1 MLEQGVYKNYKE
13 LCKAMNWSTT
23 GGNTKTKYLKEL
35 DSLCKWHKEGNKI
48 VIDEIYSKPKEIID
62 NRGNNGSNPKYLF
75 AVLPLLDEYILKMS
89 EGKEGQTITTSING
103 IINYI
108 FNVNE
113 IKIMSTIEYFK
124 KTVPN
129 EVIPKSLLS
138 FWCKQIKNDI
148 KSLLY
153 GVISKSTIKLLQGE
167 KYKDY
172 TVVADTLNIVTTGED
187 RYHYHNNKSLVEKY
201 IEHKELY
208 AHTYGVMDDNMFNA
222 TNEQWKQCNMI
233 FLSMPSIRFM
243 LDKTLVN
250 ELDNEE
256 VYLDYIQVQYT
267 ITKNTGIEKMDE
279 RDKKVALYSLKTLV
293 YEKIGNDIQK
303 IKLEDEYPQRYELGF
318 KISLATK
325 ILDYVFLNIS
335 PETKNLV
342 EELYKTI
349 DELKKENSALKAEN
363 QMLKNKLQ
371 NQQN

>member
-1 MLEQGVYKNYKE
+1 MLEQRVYKNYKE
-13 LCKAMNWSTT
+13 LCKAMNWKVTSSDSK
-23 GGNTKTKYLKEL
+23 NKQFKEL
-35 DSLCKWHKEGNKI
+35 TSICKWHKEGNKI
-48 VIDEIYSKPKEIID
+48 VIDEIYSKPKAIID

-75 AVLPLLDEYILKMS
+75 SVLPLLDEYILKMS

-129 EVIPKSLLS
+129 EVIPKSLLN

-153 GVISKSTIKLLQGE
+153 GVINKSTIKLLQGE

-201 IEHKELY
+201 TEHKELY

-233 FLSMPSIRFM
+233 FLSIPSIRLM

-267 ITKNTGIEKMDE
+267 ITKNTGIEEMDE

-303 IKLEDEYPQRYELGF
+303 IKIEDEYPQRYELGF

>member
-1 MLEQGVYKNYKE
+1 MLEQKTYKNYKE

-35 DSLCKWHKEGNKI
+35 TSICKWHKEGNKI
-48 VIDEIYSKPKEIID
+48 VIDEIYEEQKKIVD

-75 AVLPLLDEYILKMS
+75 SVLPLLDEYILKIS

-129 EVIPKSLLS
+129 EVIPKSLLN

-153 GVISKSTIKLLQGE
+153 GVINKSTIKLLQGE

-187 RYHYHNNKSLVEKY
+187 RHHYYNNKSLVEKY
-201 IEHKELY
+201 TEHKELY

-233 FLSMPSIRFM
+233 FLSIPSIRFM

-303 IKLEDEYPQRYELGF
+303 IKIEDEYPQRYELGF

-325 ILDYVFLNIS
+325 ILDYMFLNIR
-335 PETKNLV
+335 PEAKNLV

>member
-1 MLEQGVYKNYKE
+1 MLEQRVYKNYKE
-13 LCKAMNWSTT
+13 LCKAMNWKVTSSDSK
-23 GGNTKTKYLKEL
+23 NKQFKEL
-35 DSLCKWHKEGNKI
+35 TSICKWHKEGNKI
-48 VIDEIYSKPKEIID
+48 VIDEIYSQPKEIID

-75 AVLPLLDEYILKMS
+75 SVLPLLDEYILKMS

-129 EVIPKSLLS
+129 EVIPKSLLN

-153 GVISKSTIKLLQGE
+153 GVINKSTIKLLQGE

-201 IEHKELY
+201 TEHKELY

-233 FLSMPSIRFM
+233 FLSIPSIRFM

-279 RDKKVALYSLKTLV
+279 RDKKVALYGLKTLV

-303 IKLEDEYPQRYELGF
+303 IKIEDEYPQRYELGF

-335 PETKNLV
+335 PETKNLI

-349 DELKKENSALKAEN
+349 DELKKENCALKAEN

>member
-1 MLEQGVYKNYKE
+1 MLELKTYKNYKQ
-13 LCKAMNWSTT
+13 LCEDMGWSTVR
-23 GGNTKTKYLKEL
+23 GDTKVKHLKEL
-35 DSLCKWHKEGNKI
+35 DSLCKWRKEGNKI
-48 VIDEIYSKPKEIID
+48 IIDEIYSEQKKIAD

-75 AVLPLLDEYILKMS
+75 SVLPLLDEYILKMS
-89 EGKEGQTITTSING
+89 EGKEGQSITTSING

-129 EVIPKSLLS
+129 EVIPKSLLN

-153 GVISKSTIKLLQGE
+153 GVINKSTIKLLQGE

-172 TVVADTLNIVTTGED
+172 TVIADTLNIVTTGED

-201 IEHKELY
+201 TEHKELY
-208 AHTYGVMDDNMFNA
+208 AHTYGVMDGNMFNA

-233 FLSMPSIRFM
+233 FLSIPSIRFM

-279 RDKKVALYSLKTLV
+279 RDKKVALYGLKTLV

-303 IKLEDEYPQRYELGF
+303 IKIEDEYPQRYELGF

-335 PETKNLV
+335 PEAKNLV